1 MEGLCQ
7 MGAGIFY
14 VLFNAMAALLAGC
27 KRVYETGDA
36 KKFFYAFLLV
46 FGLITVASQ
55 PLHADYLDTWNWRNP
70 LPQGN
75 TLLSVAYG
83 NSIFVA
89 VGKHETVLTSPNG
102 KTWQTRSSGTT
113 ESLEGV
119 IYSNSIFVAVGE
131 SGTIITS
138 SDGVTWMTR
147 TSGTNKALN
156 GVAYG
161 NSTFVAVGVIETIL
175 QSGSSETPLGY

>member
-1 MEGLCQ
+1 MSNGCGYFLCFIQCNGCPSGWLQKGLRNGRCEK
-7 MGAGIFY
+7 I
-14 VLFNAMAALLAGC
+14 
-27 KRVYETGDA
+27 
-36 KKFFYAFLLV
+36 FYAFLLV